1 MFTSNE
7 FAVDNNLFFQFSP
20 TFQEDPLYQ
29 FLSHHQPP
37 PLEKMNHSRQSVEET
52 MINKAVSSTNNNITN
67 AGSCKKV
74 YGMSGRILKKRSG
87 KKDRHSKI
95 VTAQGTRDRRMRLSL
110 EIARKFFDLQDM
122 LGFDKASK
130 TVEWL
135 LGKSELAINELR
147 KGCTGDTKSTVSS
160 TSDCDVVSEIDEG
173 QKCLT
178 KGKSIDGIVLREK
191 TTNKMLCRTAC
202 HILAKDSRV
211 KARARARERTLEKMR
226 RLDKSKKFPAE
237 QVRPYNLNQLK
248 CLSSFERVDKLNRS
262 HINAMKS
269 SSEVLAELE
278 EPASHSPKHQG
289 PNRSFLMINTL
300 CGPSSGFNNQNN
312 FAMSQGLSSNSNNL
326 PYIPENW
333 GVLGLSKMHSSYHG
347 NPSIGN
353 LQDPISNS
361 IFLTSSDVRF
371 QSQFVGINQFNGKR
385 WDS

>member
-7 FAVDNNLFFQFSP
+7 FAIENNLFFQFSP
-20 TFQEDPLYQ
+20 TFHEDPLFQ
-29 FLSHHQPP
+29 FLSQQQP
-37 PLEKMNHSRQSVEET
+37 PLEKLNLSRQSVEET
-52 MINKAVSSTNNNITN
+52 MINNAVSSTNNNTN

-74 YGMSGRILKKRSG
+74 YGMNGKILKKRSG

-135 LGKSELAINELR
+135 LGKSEEAINELS

-160 TSDCDVVSEIDEG
+160 STSECEVVSEIDEG
-173 QKCLT
+173 QKGLT
-178 KGKSIDGIVLREK
+178 KGKSVDGIVVREK
-191 TTNKMLCRTAC
+191 RINKMLCRTAC

-211 KARARARERTLEKMR
+211 KARARARERTLEKIR

-237 QVRPYNLNQLK
+237 QISPYNINQLK
-248 CLSSFERVDKLNRS
+248 CLSSFERVDKSISSNS
-262 HINAMKS
+262 NAMKS

-278 EPASHSPKHQG
+278 EAASHSLKHQS
-289 PNRSFLMINTL
+289 PNSSFKMINSL
-300 CGPSSGFNNQNN
+300 YGSYSGFNNQNN
-312 FAMSQGLSSNSNNL
+312 FAISQGLSSNNNNL
-326 PYIPENW
+326 
-333 GVLGLSKMHSSYHG
+333 LDLSKMHSSYHV

-353 LQDPISNS
+353 LQDPISS
-361 IFLTSSDVRF
+361 SFFLTTSDVHF
-371 QSQFVGINQFNGKR
+371 QSQFVGINQFCGKP